1 MKTLILSGVVASLI
15 VAAVTSVCIAD
26 AKIVE
31 NVQNGNATLSCHFAD
46 GLREVP
52 GERVTGRTDRGWEFD
67 NGYAKS
73 CVYKIIE

>member
-1 MKTLILSGVVASLI
+1 MKTFLSGSIATLLV

-73 CVYKIIE
+73 CVYKIIK

>member
-1 MKTLILSGVVASLI
+1 MKTFLSGSIATLLV

-26 AKIVE
+26 ARIVE

-67 NGYAKS
+67 TGYAKS
-73 CVYKIIE
+73 CVYKVVK

>member
-26 AKIVE
+26 VRIVE
-31 NVQNGNATLSCHFAD
+31 NVQNGNATLSCHFED

-67 NGYAKS
+67 NGYAQS
-73 CVYKIIE
+73 CIYKIIK

>member
-26 AKIVE
+26 VRIVE
-31 NVQNGNATLSCHFAD
+31 NVQNGNATLSCHFED

-52 GERVTGRTDRGWEFD
+52 GERVTGRTDRGWEFG
-67 NGYAKS
+67 NGYAQS
-73 CVYKIIE
+73 CIYKIIK